1 MDFDWRKRASMLVKC
16 AACMGFGVRS
26 RSASKS
32 SVVEGE
38 DGREREGKSVRKC
51 VKDVLHDLHAVIARI
66 LVCRASASNALVMIG
81 SSILASNAAYAFL
94 ISGTVLRRVN
104 TRIVPWLAYMRT
116 KGPGTAS

>member
-1 MDFDWRKRASMLVKC
+1 VVGVQANRVWLRVKT
-16 AACMGFGVRS
+16 GV
-26 RSASKS
+26 
-32 SVVEGE
+32 
-38 DGREREGKSVRKC
+38 REGKSVRKC

-81 SSILASNAAYAFL
+81 SSILASNAAYAFS

-104 TRIVPWLAYMRT
+104 TRIVPWLAYTRT